1 MSSSSSPD
9 PDSPPAVSAPDPVQK
24 HKDAKARLSP
34 HLLDQGLFPV
44 QLALLGCVP
53 GHRKVS
59 EFHVDRLAHGFM
71 SGALNAEDHPCAV
84 TVRPLE
90 AGVTTI
96 AQARSRLLALYA
108 ANADA
113 IEARDWTWL
122 ESAFKVRHFRTGF
135 LAQEIG
141 FLLILA

>member
-90 AGVTTI
+90 AGVATLT
-96 AQARSRLLALYA
+96 QARDRFLALYA
-108 ANADA
+108 ANEEA
-113 IEARDWTWL
+113 IKARDWTWL
-122 ESAFKVRHFRTGF
+122 DSAFKVRHFRTGF